1 MDGSG
6 RVDASPDLG
15 RESFAAMPPHLDNAV
30 YVNNLGSE
38 EGDRIR
44 AAYGPN
50 HQRPTELKRRDD
62 PANTFR
68 LNQNVGPAGP

>member
-1 MDGSG
+1 MRRD
-6 RVDASPDLG
+6 
-15 RESFAAMPPHLDNAV
+15 
-30 YVNNLGSE
+30 SE

-50 HQRPTELKRRDD
+50 HQRPAELKRRYD
-62 PANTFR
+62 PTNTFR